1 VPSGVAFDAG
11 PVGRRDRRDARS
23 TEAPEGACMP
33 LAIVTA
39 KRAPKITKMLGV
51 IVVLP

>member
-1 VPSGVAFDAG
+1 
-11 PVGRRDRRDARS
+11 
-23 TEAPEGACMP
+23 MP